1 MNFLSSL
8 PLFHPSTVQRA
19 PTPTSVPAP
28 VIGNL
33 GVVNIKELISPGSY
47 ALNPT
52 PELEDEN
59 PVLRNLYGTTLMT
72 YLFFSKKNIESIQ
85 NLIKMLVY
93 RYMNYVVDDQS
104 PTDLIIVMRSMFLQ
118 YCNNPLEILPDMSPE
133 QKKKSLADH
142 TAEVARLNQMVVS
155 EVVPLVVSQL
165 QAYLDYL
172 RDANQPL
179 QALPPPINDSIKGQR
194 QYKSV
199 TSVLAGGT
207 F

>member
-1 MNFLSSL
+1 
-8 PLFHPSTVQRA
+8 
-19 PTPTSVPAP
+19 
-28 VIGNL
+28 
-33 GVVNIKELISPGSY
+33 
-47 ALNPT
+47 
-52 PELEDEN
+52 
-59 PVLRNLYGTTLMT
+59 
-72 YLFFSKKNIESIQ
+72 
-85 NLIKMLVY
+85 
-93 RYMNYVVDDQS
+93 
-104 PTDLIIVMRSMFLQ
+104 
-118 YCNNPLEILPDMSPE
+118 MSPE